1 MNCLFY
7 VKQKLGG
14 QITPVFDVRHNHS
27 VEFLIYSKEL
37 GWYYASSVYFEPIVE
52 KEGEQK

>member
-7 VKQKLGG
+7 VKKKSGG
-14 QITPVFDVRHNHS
+14 SVIPVFDVRYNYK
-27 VEFLIYSKEL
+27 VEFLIYSKEI
-37 GWYYASSVYFEPIVE
+37 GWYYALAVYFEPLIE